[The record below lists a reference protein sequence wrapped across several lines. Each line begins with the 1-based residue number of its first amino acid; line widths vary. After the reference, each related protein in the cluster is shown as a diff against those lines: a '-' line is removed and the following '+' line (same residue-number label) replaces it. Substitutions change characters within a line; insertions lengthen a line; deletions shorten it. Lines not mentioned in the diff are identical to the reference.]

1 MLESTYRKRLEKDL
15 PDWEK
20 SGWVT
25 SEGAAAILM
34 SAGTT
39 PSKARLPIIIGFLGA
54 ILIAASVM
62 TVIAAN
68 WDGIPRIWKLAL
80 LLSAM
85 AVSYLA
91 AWRFSRADHEGF
103 ADIALLIGTA
113 VFGGAIMLVGQI
125 YHIGNHFPDGILVW
139 AIGAL
144 AAALLTSSRSALLI
158 SLAAAL
164 YWSGIE
170 MLELNWQLHWPFLVF
185 WLASAALVALWKWE
199 IGYRIVTLA
208 IMAWLAIIVFKYADA
223 ADWNAL
229 NFGAVVMLF
238 MAALFSAS
246 HLMSLASAP
255 KDNVDKWLGFGLSAR
270 PWALV
275 FLLGGTVSF
284 RFMTVIDTVHPLEG
298 TIWTVWLGGSLV
310 LAGIATALTGFAI
323 VKHKLS
329 IVDGAA
335 ILGAAAL
342 PLVFAIIANT
352 DPGIIEALWAGL
364 VSAAVAIGICVWAMN
379 YGQEHHYPKAVN
391 LGFLAFGF
399 EVLYIYFETF
409 GTLLDTA
416 IFLAIGGL
424 VLLALAWFLN
434 RLRKRFVEPAG
445 SAGS

>member
-1 MLESTYRKRLEKDL
+1 MLESAYRKRLEKDL

-20 SGWVT
+20 SGWV
-25 SEGAAAILM
+25 SAEGAAAILI
-34 SAGTT
+34 SAGSR

-54 ILIAASVM
+54 VLIAASVL
-62 TVIAAN
+62 TIIAAN
-68 WDGIPRIWKLAL
+68 WDGIPRIWKLVL
-80 LLSAM
+80 LLAAM
-85 AVSYLA
+85 AASYIA
-91 AWRFSRADHEGF
+91 AWRFSRAEQDGF

-144 AAALLTSSRSALLI
+144 AAALLASSRSALLI

-164 YWSGIE
+164 VWSGIE
-170 MLELNWQLHWPFLVF
+170 MLEFNWQVHWPFLIF
-185 WLASAALVALWKWE
+185 WLVSAALVALWKWQT
-199 IGYRIVTLA
+199 GYRIVTLA
-208 IMAWLAIIVFKYADA
+208 IMAWLAIIVLKYADA
-223 ADWNAL
+223 ADWNVL
-229 NFGAVVMLF
+229 NFSAVVMLF

-246 HLMSLASAP
+246 HLMSLAGAP

-275 FLLGGTVSF
+275 FLLGGAVTF
-284 RFMTVIDTVHPLEG
+284 RFLTSIDTVDPLEG
-298 TIWTVWLGGSLV
+298 TVWTVWLGGSLV
-310 LAGIATALTGFAI
+310 LAGIATALTGLAI
-323 VKHKLS
+323 VKHKLGV
-329 IVDGAA
+329 VDGAA

-342 PLVFAIIANT
+342 PLVFAVLANT
-352 DPGIIEALWAGL
+352 DPAIPEALWAAL

-379 YGQEHHYPKAVN
+379 YGQEHHYPKAIN
-391 LGFLAFGF
+391 LGLLAFGF

-416 IFLAIGGL
+416 IFLALGGFI
-424 VLLALAWFLN
+424 LLALAWFLN

-445 SAGS
+445 VAGS